1 MRPPGGPSPPA
12 TGSGAPGT
20 VGRRAFAP
28 AELDALVAFAT
39 AHGAAFDA
47 ALVRRLVLEMTSS
60 PECVLVIADAGGPL
74 LAAVVLDRLQNSTGA
89 ANLEVLA
96 VRARVPADVFARQV
110 LEPAIALARAAGRSL
125 LLVALQR
132 RWAERVEDVE
142 AVLGAAGLAPAF
154 ETFIMRRGPDAPA
167 PEPSPALPAGWRWA
181 PLDEAGAA
189 AAHAALGEMF
199 RGALSFGL
207 SPLPTFTR
215 AVASGASLWRVLLHD
230 PGGGGGGGGGEQV
243 AGLVQVVAQGEGG
256 ELRTVGRVPAYRGQG
271 LGPRLVAEGL
281 RLLHAHGAREIALEV
296 DAANEGA
303 LALYRRFGF
312 VVASRT
318 PNFALRLQ

>member
-1 MRPPGGPSPPA
+1 MSPPGGPSPPA
-12 TGSGAPGT
+12 SGSGFGAPGT
-20 VGRRAFAP
+20 IGRRAFGP
-28 AELDALVAFAT
+28 AEIDALVAFAT
-39 AHGAAFDA
+39 AHGSAFDA

-60 PECVLVIADAGGPL
+60 PECVLVIADAGGPV
-74 LAAVVLDRLQNSTGA
+74 LAAVVLDRLENSTGA
-89 ANLEVLA
+89 ATLEVLA
-96 VRARVPADVFARQV
+96 VRARVPANVFARQV
-110 LEPAIALARAAGRSL
+110 LEPAIALARAAGRSV

-132 RWAERVEDVE
+132 RWAERVEDIE

-154 ETFIMRRGPDAPA
+154 DTFIMRRGPDAPA
-167 PEPSPALPAGWRWA
+167 LEPSPALPAGWRWA
-181 PLDEAGAA
+181 PLDEVRAA

-215 AVASGASLWRVLLHD
+215 AVASGASLWRVLLHA
-230 PGGGGGGGGGEQV
+230 PGGGGDAERL
-243 AGLVQVVAQGEGG
+243 AGLVQVVADGEGG

-271 LGPRLVAEGL
+271 LGPLLVTEGL
-281 RLLHAHGAREIALEV
+281 RLLRAHGAREIALEV

-318 PNFALRLQ
+318 PNFAVRLE